1 MGIENFYDIAETWG
15 DTVHPKVIFSEFG
28 LTDFGSNDKY
38 YGNLKGNM
46 SSLGEV
52 SDIVFGSIVSNLSE
66 LSFSD
71 VLSIQAFRMIDFSE
85 SRDVSTLDESNFGMI
100 EVNGTIKPIFETYF
114 EIINGEAYTDQFS
127 QILGTPVG

>member
-52 SDIVFGSIVSNLSE
+52 SDIVFGSIVSN
-66 LSFSD
+66 
-71 VLSIQAFRMIDFSE
+71 
-85 SRDVSTLDESNFGMI
+85 
-100 EVNGTIKPIFETYF
+100 F
-114 EIINGEAYTDQFS
+114 EIINGEAYTDQLS
-127 QILGTPVG
+127 QILGEHQWGSNSY